1 MHFNTNPS
9 LWYFYDVFRQ
19 TNRRAIFML
28 FHMRGL
34 IKCQAGMAL
43 NWLHTSV
50 HFFVINFPGEK
61 LSIGKAPT
69 TISDRKTQLRSDP
82 KHKSHCKL
90 GLPVT
95 SWYVSFIACQSI
107 KEEGFLFPASSTTAD
122 YIDAGR
128 LSEPLDSFTL
138 CVWIKFEREIPYGAC
153 IFSTGDLLNMQF
165 GMYMYSGYL
174 HFVASKI
181 P

>member
-1 MHFNTNPS
+1 MPGWDGFELTAYFRS
-9 LWYFYDVFRQ
+9 LFRY
-19 TNRRAIFML
+19 
-28 FHMRGL
+28 
-34 IKCQAGMAL
+34 K
-43 NWLHTSV
+43 
-50 HFFVINFPGEK
+50 FPWEK

-95 SWYVSFIACQSI
+95 SWYVSFIACQSV